1 MAEQIE
7 ASAGEALKLTN
18 WLSTV
23 AYNNPVELI
32 ELDLSSVLDK
42 FFTTSSADLPAAVQV
57 QADLGKELPTLLCDE
72 EQLDRICQ

>member
-23 AYNNPVELI
+23 TYNNPVELI

-42 FFTTSSADLPAAVQV
+42 FLTTSSADLPAAVQV
-57 QADLGKELPTLLCDE
+57 QVDLGKELPTLLCDE